1 MQCRGASSSFFRFV
15 VSLCVR
21 CCVVSLLPVPL
32 LALYICMSLC
42 ESVCGGIFT
51 RFLLLL
57 YLWFYLIFSSLPM
70 NHFLPSHLHVFTFR
84 HRLPVSLL
92 MPRSWWLL
100 VCRNAWWCFPFEA
113 MEALSCHLMWVAA
126 ATYCS
131 ILAPK
136 SLLATLIGVL
146 GMAHFSLGKC
156 NYTLFQMRIS
166 IFVYTPMEIYGNK

>member
-1 MQCRGASSSFFRFV
+1 
-15 VSLCVR
+15 
-21 CCVVSLLPVPL
+21 
-32 LALYICMSLC
+32 MSLC

-84 HRLPVSLL
+84 HRLPLSLL

-166 IFVYTPMEIYGNK
+166 IHLWKYMETSREVQIQIAIWIRMKQCWIQQRHWLGCSGCFWDWPKST